1 MTTTYP
7 LTRAMSSREPSQNS
21 VDMCVGEAEVIANL
35 LLCQMQ
41 VACSTDVAG
50 EGAGGERGSAA
61 KLARPNEGSGDGS
74 GSARET

>member
-35 LLCQMQ
+35 LLCQLQ

-50 EGAGGERGSAA
+50 RAQARTRLGDEVGST
-61 KLARPNEGSGDGS
+61 E
-74 GSARET
+74 